1 MAEKILTLRRNRDG
15 TVTIRSGRYREHV
28 DVRFKGPF
36 DTYEA
41 IKWAIITAGF
51 SLSEQEIER
60 MVRQELYEGGALR

>member
-1 MAEKILTLRRNRDG
+1 MTQKVLTLKRNGDG

-51 SLSEQEIER
+51 SFDDAEIEQ
-60 MVRQELYEGGALR
+60 MVMQELYEGGSIR

>member
-1 MAEKILTLRRNRDG
+1 MAERVLTLKRNEDG
-15 TVTIRSGRYREHV
+15 TVTIQSGRYREHV

-51 SLSEQEIER
+51 SLPEEEIEEL
-60 MVRQELYEGGALR
+60 VTAELYA